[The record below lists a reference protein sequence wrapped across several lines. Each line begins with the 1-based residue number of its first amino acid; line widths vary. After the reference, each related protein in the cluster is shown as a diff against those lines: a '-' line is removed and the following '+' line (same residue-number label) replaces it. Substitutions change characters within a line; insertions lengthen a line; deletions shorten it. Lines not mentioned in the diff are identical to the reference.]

1 VRRPAIIIVVELRG
15 PPTALVLADSL
26 EDQER
31 IREAII
37 RRGDLV
43 PAVAVAVGDLLDALD
58 AEAEEGDP
66 A

>member
-1 VRRPAIIIVVELRG
+1 VKRPLAIVVLVPLRG
-15 PPTALVLADSL
+15 PATALLVAETA

-43 PAVAVAVGDLLDALD
+43 PVVAVAVGEPLDVLD
-58 AEAEEGDP
+58 EAAEEGES
-66 A
+66 